1 MAGVIETNTVTQ
13 IAFVVKDM
21 EVTKAKFAE
30 FFGVEPPHHFATNK
44 SPDNIV
50 EGTSA
55 PDVSAL
61 LAFFDIGPGLQ
72 LELIQPNGVKSV
84 WQDVLDQKGEGFH
97 HIAFGIKGMDK
108 QIKSCENFG
117 MKCAQRGRGYA
128 YMDAFADLKCLVEL
142 LGE

>member
-84 WQDVLDQKGEGFH
+84 WQDVLDEQGEGFH
-97 HIAFGIKGMDK
+97 HIAFVVDGMDEK
-108 QIKSCENFG
+108 IAACENAG
-117 MKCAQRGRGYA
+117 MKLMQRGKGYA
-128 YMDAFADLKCLVEL
+128 YLDATKDLKFILEL
-142 LGE
+142 L